1 MELILVF
8 LGVIFAAALTVPAG
22 FGLSTIMTPI
32 VLWMMPPHE
41 AVAVVGIVHGMH
53 NAAKYISLREY
64 VDIDA
69 VKHYGIWLV
78 IGAIIGA
85 ILNNSVPQ
93 KPLLLIIGIFLII
106 LPLLTISEK
115 WTNYK
120 IPEANDRIG
129 GFGSGFMCGL
139 SGNQGALRSM
149 FLTRRLKDKMNY
161 AATASVLAL
170 CVDVTRVPVYFFF
183 RYENMTEYFE
193 LTIIL
198 VLAAL
203 IGVNIGKKWLKAM
216 KNSLVHNLVTVG
228 IIISGIF
235 YLIEGLNL

>member
-106 LPLLTISEK
+106 LPLLTICLLYTS
-115 WTNYK
+115 
-120 IPEANDRIG
+120 PSPRDRG
-129 GFGSGFMCGL
+129 
-139 SGNQGALRSM
+139 
-149 FLTRRLKDKMNY
+149 
-161 AATASVLAL
+161 
-170 CVDVTRVPVYFFF
+170 
-183 RYENMTEYFE
+183 
-193 LTIIL
+193 
-198 VLAAL
+198 
-203 IGVNIGKKWLKAM
+203 
-216 KNSLVHNLVTVG
+216 
-228 IIISGIF
+228 
-235 YLIEGLNL
+235 